1 MANTFV
7 QIPSELI
14 TDTSVSPLELRL
26 YILLMDL
33 GFKGR
38 GFSFAGHKY
47 LGKLLDSHPQTIAKS
62 LKNLCELGWIKVTR
76 VGLNRNDKIRCLK
89 TVQKEKRSE
98 PPVSI
103 KNKGS
108 HIGHSINRINKEKI
122 IEGTIQKTTVDKYK
136 TTPPTPIPIPKYKD
150 DTRQLLS
157 LIEKAIQPKSY
168 SYWFQDKITIP
179 YVDET
184 SINISCLNNTNIKWL
199 KSHYTDILN
208 KITGKKVSFYAAGV
222 NFAL

>member
-1 MANTFV
+1 VANTFV

-136 TTPPTPIPIPKYKD
+136 TTPPTPIPIPKYQD

-157 LIEKAIQPKSY
+157 LIEQAIQPKSY
-168 SYWFQDKITIP
+168 SYWFQDKVTIS

-184 SINISCLNNTNIKWL
+184 SINISCLNNTNIQWL
-199 KSHYTDILN
+199 KRHYTDILN

-222 NFAL
+222 NA